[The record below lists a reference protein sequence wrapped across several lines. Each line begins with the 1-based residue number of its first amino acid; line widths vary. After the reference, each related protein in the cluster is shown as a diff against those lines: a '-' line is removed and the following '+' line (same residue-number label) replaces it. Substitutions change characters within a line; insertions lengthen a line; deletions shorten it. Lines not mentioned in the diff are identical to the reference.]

1 MLLLMDLLIETQ
13 HFIFSILPGKEKFK
27 RALIAIYRPRPQPP
41 NELLRKECRQI
52 LTRAR
57 QNFQQEGW
65 DWNLLE

>member
-1 MLLLMDLLIETQ
+1 MLLLMELPIENPTF
-13 HFIFSILPGKEKFK
+13 HFLNSAGKEKFK

-65 DWNLLE
+65 D